1 MRTQRMLS
9 LVAALS
15 ILLCSSLFP
24 QRASAVSKN
33 IVNPL
38 LPSGPDPWVEYED
51 GLYYVMRTTGD
62 NLTLW
67 KTRSLAELKSA
78 PSKVIWT
85 PPSSGPYAHDI
96 WAPEIHFL
104 RGRWYVYFAADAGT
118 NLTHR
123 IYVLENSN
131 PDPFQGDWQFKGKI
145 SDASDKWAIDAS
157 VFEDQGVL
165 YMIWSG
171 WEGDENG
178 TQNIYIARLSNP
190 WTVESKRTRISTP
203 EYPWEKVGD
212 LPPKMPGGNPPH
224 IDVNEGPEILV
235 HGGKLFLTYSASACW
250 TDYYALGMLTAVSG
264 SDLLNARSWTKS
276 SNPVFQQ
283 SPSANVYAAGS
294 SRRIYDSTS
303 RTLCIVSASG
313 VPCGRITITM
323 KLPWSSS
330 GRNALGSCVSISAAA
345 AVSAPYTTSQRSGFF
360 SIAPTRVAYRC
371 VERATKPLNQPKKP
385 RFS

>member
-24 QRASAVSKN
+24 ERASGVSKN

-131 PDPFQGDWQFKGKI
+131 PDPFQGDWQFKRKI

-283 SPSANVYAAGS
+283 SPSANVYAPGHNSFFKSPDGRDWLLYHANSAPGQGCGWHRSPRAQPFTWNSDGS
-294 SRRIYDSTS
+294 PNFGTP
-303 RTLCIVSASG
+303 VSSG
-313 VPCGRITITM
+313 VSI
-323 KLPWSSS
+323 PWEQT
-330 GRNALGSCVSISAAA
+330 G
-345 AVSAPYTTSQRSGFF
+345 
-360 SIAPTRVAYRC
+360 
-371 VERATKPLNQPKKP
+371 K
-385 RFS
+385 